1 MMMIYLSLFLGLL
14 IFSSSSKHLLVTLLS
29 LEFLILLS
37 FSLLMHSS
45 YMSMINAF
53 FFLSIS
59 VCEGALG
66 LSVLVSLVRSSGS
79 DQVQFLNE

>member
-1 MMMIYLSLFLGLL
+1 MMMINLSLFFGLL
-14 IFSSSSKHLLVTLLS
+14 IFSSSNKHLLVTLLS
-29 LEFLILLS
+29 LEFLILLL
-37 FSLLMHSS
+37 FGVLMYSD

-53 FFLSIS
+53 TFLSIS

-79 DQVQFLNE
+79 DQVLLLNE

>member
-1 MMMIYLSLFLGLL
+1 MLMIYLSLLLGLL

-29 LEFLILLS
+29 LEFLILLL
-37 FSLLMHSS
+37 FSLLMYSNH
-45 YMSMINAF
+45 MSMMNAF
-53 FFLSIS
+53 TFLSIT